1 MQELFLITALGNYW
15 EKYVHTRHNAGRIML
30 DFILEKLW
38 LTPNRQLDKKHQAWV
53 WKTEVKIGG
62 NGEKLWNM
70 EENRGM
76 LWGRNMPAWTYQIV
90 FCKPQ
95 TYMNLSGHSVQ
106 SLSHFYKIP
115 SNKILIIHD
124 DLDQSLG
131 EIKYKKQW
139 WSGWQNGIKH
149 ITEKLWTDQYFRLKI
164 GIGRP
169 DNPKFSIIDR
179 VMHHFTDSEQKI
191 LYNLTEK
198 CIHTIGLFLQGK
210 S

>member
-15 EKYVHTRHNAGRIML
+15 EKYEHTRHNAGRIML

-38 LTPNRQLDKKHQAWV
+38 LHPDRQLDKKHQAWV
-53 WKTEVKIGG
+53 WKTEIKI
-62 NGEKLWNM
+62 EKNSEILWKM
-70 EENRGM
+70 EENWKS
-76 LWGRNMPAWTYQIV
+76 LWGRNMPAGSYTVI

-106 SLSHFYKIP
+106 SLAHFYKIP
-115 SNKILIIHD
+115 STRILIIHD
-124 DLDQSLG
+124 DLDQPLW
-131 EIKYKKQW
+131 ELKYKKMW
-139 WSGWQNGIKH
+139 GSWWQNGIKH

-169 DNPKFSIIDR
+169 ENPHFAIIDR
-179 VMHHFTDSEQKI
+179 VMHHFTDIEKTI